1 MKIAFYICGLL
12 ALSVFLSSSDAAS
25 YQILEKSLPPV
36 IGACLGGVLACTSI
50 VISVLS
56 NASKKTKSIAKN
68 SDKFS
73 TFVSGLEFDVKVLV
87 VCLAFIVFLPY
98 LRSLDYPISLTILT
112 LDPAYIKHKLFSTAE
127 IFFASIAFI
136 TIFELVSV
144 LVIILKNMMK
154 IHDSN
159 EET

>member
-1 MKIAFYICGLL
+1 MKTTLYICALL
-12 ALSVFLSSSDAAS
+12 VLSAFLSSADSSS
-25 YQILEKSLPPV
+25 YEILEKSIPPV

-68 SDKFS
+68 SESFGR
-73 TFVSGLEFDVKVLV
+73 FVSGLEFDVKVLV
-87 VCLAFIVFLPY
+87 VCLACVVFLPY
-98 LRSLDYPISLTILT
+98 LRSIDYPVSVSIST
-112 LDPAYIKHKLFSTAE
+112 LDPSYIKHKLFSAAE

-136 TIFELVSV
+136 TIFELVSI
-144 LVIILKNMMK
+144 LVVILKNMMS
-154 IHDSN
+154 IHDSS